1 MREGVI
7 LLADMKSINVVIDRK
22 QVSVAPGSTILDAAQ
37 SIGID
42 IPTLCYMRLHNTE
55 YKCQPASCR
64 ICVVEVEGRRNL
76 CPACATPVMEGMV
89 IKTSSMRVLSARR
102 MIVELMISDH
112 PNDCLTCTKSG
123 ACELQDLARKTGV
136 VDIHLSGKSQ
146 SEYEIRENKAIVRDM
161 SKCIMCRRC
170 EQMCS
175 DIQSVHALSGVDRG
189 FESVVGTAFDE
200 SLDNTMCVGCGQCV
214 AVCPVGALM
223 EKDDTDQVIK
233 ALADP
238 DMTVVFQ
245 TAPAT
250 RVAIGE
256 EFGLEPGTDVT
267 GKLVTSLKDLGAD
280 YVFDTD
286 FAADLT
292 IMEEGTELIDR
303 LNKFLNGEKTALPLL
318 TSCCPG
324 WVNFYES
331 NYPDMLDLPSTAKSP
346 QGMFGAVA
354 KNYFAEKLN
363 IDRKKMF
370 VVSVMPC
377 TAKKIEADREE
388 LKEDG
393 NPDVDVVLTT
403 REVARLIKLANIDFV
418 NLPDGDYDSPLGE
431 STGAAVIFGVTG
443 GVLEAALRTV
453 YEVLEKKT
461 LPRVEFEAVR
471 GFDGLKVATVT
482 IVGQDINVAVA
493 HGLSNA
499 RKVMEEIKNGN
510 PRNLHAVEVMAC
522 PGGCIGGGGQP
533 YHYGDGDI
541 LKARTNATYQIDEA
555 KVIRKSHENPA
566 IKALYEEYYEEPG
579 SEIAHHQLH
588 TRYTYRERY

>member
-1 MREGVI
+1 MRSLSEVNITIDGKKV
-7 LLADMKSINVVIDRK
+7 SIA
-22 QVSVAPGSTILDAAQ
+22 SGSTILEAAK
-37 SIGID
+37 SVGID

-55 YKCQPASCR
+55 FKCQPASCR
-64 ICVVEVEGRRNL
+64 VCVVEVEGRRNL

-89 IKTSSMRVLSARR
+89 IKTSSMRVLHARKK
-102 MIVELMISDH
+102 IVELMISDH
-112 PNDCLTCTKSG
+112 PNDCLTCSKSG
-123 ACELQDLARKTGV
+123 KCELQDLARKAGV
-136 VDIHLSGKSQ
+136 VNLSLSGTKQ
-146 SEYEIRENKAIVRDM
+146 SEYKVAVNKAIVRDM
-161 SKCIMCRRC
+161 NKCIMCRRC

-175 DIQSVHALSGVDRG
+175 NIQSVHALSGVDRG
-189 FESVVGTAFDE
+189 FEAVVGTAFDE
-200 SLDNTMCVGCGQCV
+200 SLDNTVCVGCGQCV

-223 EKDDTDQVIK
+223 EKDDTDKVIE

-256 EFGLEPGTDVT
+256 EFGMEPGTNAQGKMVT
-267 GKLVTSLKDLGAD
+267 ALKNLGAD

-286 FAADLT
+286 FSADLT
-292 IMEEGTELIDR
+292 IMEEGTELIGR
-303 LNKFLNGEKTALPLL
+303 LTKFLKGEKVALPLL

-331 NYPDMLDLPSTAKSP
+331 QYSDMLDLPSTAKSP

-354 KNYFAEKLN
+354 KNYFADKLG

-377 TAKKIEADREE
+377 TAKKIEADRDE
-388 LKEDG
+388 LKVDG
-393 NPDVDVVLTT
+393 NADVDVVLTT
-403 REVARLIKLANIDFV
+403 REAARLMKFANIDFV
-418 NLPDGDYDSPLGE
+418 NLPDGTYDSPLGE

-461 LPRVEFEAVR
+461 LANVEFEAVR
-471 GFDGLKVATVT
+471 GFEGLKVATINIAGT
-482 IVGQDINVAVA
+482 DINVAVA

-499 RKVMEEIKNGN
+499 RKVMEEIKAGN

-533 YHYGDGDI
+533 YHHGNGDI
-541 LKARTNATYQIDEA
+541 LRARTEATYQMD
-555 KVIRKSHENPA
+555 KDMPLRKSHENPA
-566 IKALYEEYYEEPG
+566 IQALYKEYYKEPG

-588 TRYTYRERY
+588 THYTAREKF

>member
-1 MREGVI
+1 MKGVI
-7 LLADMKSINVVIDRK
+7 LLSEVNVTIDGK
-22 QVSVAPGSTILDAAQ
+22 KIAVASGSTILDAAK
-37 SIGID
+37 SIGIE
-42 IPTLCYMRLHNTE
+42 IPTLCYMKLHNTE

-64 ICVVEVEGRRNL
+64 VCVVEVEGRRNL

-89 IKTSSMRVLSARR
+89 IKTSSMRVLHARKKV
-102 MIVELMISDH
+102 VELMISDH
-112 PNDCLTCTKSG
+112 PNDCLTCSKSG
-123 ACELQDLARKTGV
+123 KCELQTLARKTGI
-136 VDIHLSGKSQ
+136 VDINISGKKQ
-146 SEYEIRENKAIVRDM
+146 SEYPIVVNKAIVRDM

-175 DIQSVHALSGVDRG
+175 EIQSVHALSGVDRG
-189 FESVVGTAFDE
+189 FEAVVGTAFDE
-200 SLDNTMCVGCGQCV
+200 PLENTVCVGCGQCV

-223 EKDDTDQVIK
+223 EKDDTDAVIK

-238 DMTVVFQ
+238 DVTVVFQ

-256 EFGLEPGTDVT
+256 EFGMKPGTDAT
-267 GKLVTSLKDLGAD
+267 GKMVTALKNLGAD

-292 IMEEGTELIDR
+292 IMEEGTELIGR
-303 LNKFLNGEKTALPLL
+303 LTKYLNGEKVALPLI

-324 WVNFYES
+324 WVNFFES
-331 NYPDMLDLPSTAKSP
+331 QYPDMLELPSTARSP
-346 QGMFGAVA
+346 QAMFGAVV
-354 KNYFAEKLN
+354 KNYFASKMN
-363 IDRKKMF
+363 IDRKKLF

-377 TAKKIEADREE
+377 TAKKIEADRDE

-403 REVARLIKLANIDFV
+403 REAARLIKLANIDFAT
-418 NLPDGDYDSPLGE
+418 LPDTEYDSPLGE

-453 YEVLEKKT
+453 YEVLEKKS
-461 LPRVEFEAVR
+461 LEKLDFEVVR
-471 GFDGLKVATVT
+471 GFEGLKIATLT
-482 IVGQDINVAVA
+482 IAGQQINVAVA
-493 HGLSNA
+493 HGLANA
-499 RKVMEEIKNGN
+499 RKVMDEIKNGN

-533 YHYGDGDI
+533 YHHGDGSI
-541 LKARTNATYQIDEA
+541 LKARTEATYQID
-555 KVIRKSHENPA
+555 KDKPIRKSHENPA
-566 IKALYEEYYEEPG
+566 IQALYKEYYEEPG
-579 SEIAHHQLH
+579 SEKAHHQLH
-588 TRYTYRERY
+588 THYSAREKY

>member
-1 MREGVI
+1 M
-7 LLADMKSINVVIDRK
+7 ADNNTINVVIDGK
-22 QVSVAPGSTILDAAQ
+22 QVSTAVGSTILDAAK

-42 IPTLCYMRLHNTE
+42 IPTMCYMKLHNTE

-64 ICVVEVEGRRNL
+64 VCVVEVEGRRNL

-89 IKTSSMRVLSARR
+89 INTSSMRVLHARK
-102 MIVELMISDH
+102 MVIELMISDH
-112 PNDCLTCTKSG
+112 PNDCLTCSKSG
-123 ACELQDLARKTGV
+123 KCELQDLARKAGV
-136 VDIHLSGKSQ
+136 VDIPLSGKAQ
-146 SEYEIRENKAIVRDM
+146 SEYEVQISKAIVRDM

-170 EQMCS
+170 EKMCS

-189 FESVVGTAFDE
+189 FEAVVGTAFGE
-200 SLDNTMCVGCGQCV
+200 SLDNTVCVGCGQCV

-223 EKDDTDQVIK
+223 EKDDTDKVIK

-238 DMTVVFQ
+238 AMTVVVQ

-256 EFGLEPGTDVT
+256 EFGMEPGTDAT
-267 GKLVTSLKDLGAD
+267 GKMVTALKNLGAD

-292 IMEEGTELIDR
+292 IMEEGAELIDR
-303 LNKFLNGEKTALPLL
+303 LTKFLNGEKAALPLL

-331 NYPDMLDLPSTAKSP
+331 NYPDMLDLPSSAKSP

-354 KNYFAEKLN
+354 KNYFAEELQ

-403 REVARLIKLANIDFV
+403 RELARLIKMANIDFS
-418 NLPDGDYDSPLGE
+418 NLPDSDYDSPLGE

-453 YEVLEKKT
+453 YEELEKKT
-461 LPRVEFEAVR
+461 LSNVEFETVR

-482 IVGQDINVAVA
+482 IAGQDINVAVA

-499 RKVMEEIKNGN
+499 RKVMEEIKSGN

-533 YHYGDGDI
+533 YHHGDGEI
-541 LKARTNATYQIDEA
+541 LKARTNATYHIDEA
-555 KVIRKSHENPA
+555 KTIRKSHENPA
-566 IKALYEEYYEEPG
+566 IKALYVKYYKEPG

-588 TRYTYRERY
+588 THYTYREKY

>member
-1 MREGVI
+1 M
-7 LLADMKSINVVIDRK
+7 ADKNTINVVIDGK
-22 QVSVAPGSTILDAAQ
+22 QVSIAAGSTILDAAK
-37 SIGID
+37 SVGID
-42 IPTLCYMRLHNTE
+42 IPTLCYMKLHNTE

-64 ICVVEVEGRRNL
+64 VCVVEVEGRRNL
-76 CPACATPVMEGMV
+76 CPACAMPVMEGMV
-89 IKTSSMRVLSARR
+89 IKTSSMRVLQARK
-102 MIVELMISDH
+102 MVIELMISDH
-112 PNDCLTCTKSG
+112 PNDCLTCSKSG
-123 ACELQDLARKTGV
+123 KCELQDLARKTGV
-136 VDIHLSGKSQ
+136 VDIPISGKSQ
-146 SEYEIRENKAIVRDM
+146 SEYEVQISKAIVRDM

-170 EQMCS
+170 EKMCS

-189 FESVVGTAFDE
+189 FEAVVGTAFGE
-200 SLDNTMCVGCGQCV
+200 SLDNTVCVGCGQCV

-223 EKDDTDQVIK
+223 EKDDTDKVIK
-233 ALADP
+233 ALANP

-256 EFGLEPGTDVT
+256 EFSMEPGTDAT
-267 GKLVTSLKDLGAD
+267 GKMVTALKNLGAD

-292 IMEEGTELIDR
+292 IMEEGAELIGR
-303 LNKFLNGEKTALPLL
+303 LTKFLNGEKTALPLL

-331 NYPDMLDLPSTAKSP
+331 NYPDMLDLPSSAKSP

-354 KNYFAEKLN
+354 KNYFAEELQ

-377 TAKKIEADREE
+377 TAKKIEADRDE

-403 REVARLIKLANIDFV
+403 RELARLIKLANIDFA
-418 NLPDGDYDSPLGE
+418 NLDDSEYDSPLGE

-453 YEVLEKKT
+453 YEELEKKT
-461 LPRVEFEAVR
+461 LKNVEFETVR
-471 GFDGLKVATVT
+471 GFDGLKIATVT
-482 IVGQDINVAVA
+482 IAGHDINVAVA

-499 RKVMEEIKNGN
+499 RKVMEEIKMGN

-533 YHYGDGDI
+533 YHHGDGEI
-541 LKARTNATYQIDEA
+541 LKARTNATYHIDEA
-555 KVIRKSHENPA
+555 KIIRKSHENPA
-566 IKALYEEYYEEPG
+566 IKALYLKYYKEPG
-579 SEIAHHQLH
+579 SEVAHHQLH
-588 TRYTYRERY
+588 THYTYREKY

>member
-1 MREGVI
+1 M
-7 LLADMKSINVVIDRK
+7 ADINAINVVIDGK
-22 QVSVAPGSTILDAAQ
+22 QVSTTVGSTILDTAK
-37 SIGID
+37 SVGID
-42 IPTLCYMRLHNTE
+42 IPTMCYMKLHNTE

-64 ICVVEVEGRRNL
+64 VCVVEVEGRRNL

-89 IKTSSMRVLSARR
+89 IKTNSMRVLHSRK
-102 MIVELMISDH
+102 MILELMISDH
-112 PNDCLTCTKSG
+112 PNDCLTCSKSG
-123 ACELQDLARKTGV
+123 KCELQDLARKTGV
-136 VDIHLSGKSQ
+136 VDIHLSGKAQ
-146 SEYEIRENKAIVRDM
+146 SEYEVQRSKAIVRDM

-170 EQMCS
+170 EKMCS

-189 FESVVGTAFDE
+189 FEAVVGTAFGE
-200 SLDNTMCVGCGQCV
+200 SLEDTVCVGCGQCV

-223 EKDDTDQVIK
+223 EKDDTDRVIK

-256 EFGLEPGTDVT
+256 EFGMEPGTDVT
-267 GKLVTSLKDLGAD
+267 GKMVTALKNLGAD

-292 IMEEGTELIDR
+292 IMEEGAELIDR
-303 LNKFLNGEKTALPLL
+303 LTKFLNGEKAALPLL

-331 NYPDMLDLPSTAKSP
+331 NYPDMLDLPSSAKSP

-354 KNYFAEKLN
+354 KNYFAKELQ

-377 TAKKIEADREE
+377 TAKKIEADRAE

-403 REVARLIKLANIDFV
+403 RELARLIKLANIDFA
-418 NLPDGDYDSPLGE
+418 NLDDSEYDSPLGE

-453 YEVLEKKT
+453 YEKLEKKT
-461 LPRVEFEAVR
+461 LENVEFETVR

-482 IVGQDINVAVA
+482 IAGQDINVAVA

-499 RKVMEEIKNGN
+499 RKVMEEIKSGN

-533 YHYGDGDI
+533 YHHGDGEI
-541 LKARTNATYQIDEA
+541 LKARTNATYHIDEA
-555 KVIRKSHENPA
+555 KTIRKSHENPA
-566 IKALYEEYYEEPG
+566 IKALYLNYYKEPG
-579 SEIAHHQLH
+579 SEVAHHQLH
-588 TRYTYRERY
+588 THYTYREKY